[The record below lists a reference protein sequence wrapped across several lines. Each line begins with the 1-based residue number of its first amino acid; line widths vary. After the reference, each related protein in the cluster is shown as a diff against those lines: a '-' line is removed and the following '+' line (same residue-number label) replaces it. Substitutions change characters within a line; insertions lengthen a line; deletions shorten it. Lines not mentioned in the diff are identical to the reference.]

1 VDAAQLTTLVYAN
14 ELVVRNALIS
24 TNAAVITS
32 AWPSANPWGTG
43 TYPGTSGRA
52 CDNTTT
58 GALPLPGGGPGNEST
73 YIFGRGKHD
82 SAAQNNHLTFL
93 DRLVDYG
100 GLSALSAGAQSL
112 GVVAMPARGNN
123 GVGAMLYAEPIV
135 TAASSVATTMTAS
148 YTNPA
153 GVPGRTA
160 TAIVAAGWATA
171 ARVFQF
177 TLQGNDNGVKSVESW
192 NVGSVSPN
200 AGNIGLVIAR
210 PVFNI
215 GCSYGIV
222 GSASVPLPYRDIMNT
237 GSGAVA
243 TTACLWMIVMASGGS
258 MAATGIHYSL
268 V

>member
-1 VDAAQLTTLVYAN
+1 MDASQLATLVFAN
-14 ELVVRNALIS
+14 ELTVRNGLLT

-32 AWPSANPWGTG
+32 TWAAANSWGTG
-43 TYPGTSGRA
+43 AYATTTGRA

-58 GALPLPGGGPGNEST
+58 GAMPLPGGGPGNGST

-82 SAAQNNHLTFL
+82 SAAQNNHLMVF

-100 GLSALSAGAQSL
+100 GLSASAAGAQSL

-123 GVGAMLYAEPIV
+123 GVGAMLYVEPIT

-153 GVPGRTA
+153 GIPGRTA
-160 TAIVAAGWATA
+160 TAILVSGWATA
-171 ARVFQF
+171 TRVYQF

-192 NVGSVSPN
+192 TVGSASPN
-200 AGNIGLVIAR
+200 PGNIGLCIAR

-222 GSASVPLPYRDIMNT
+222 ASASVPLPYRDIMNT
-237 GSGAVA
+237 GSGPVYP
-243 TTACLWMIVMASGGS
+243 TSCLWMAVMASGGS